1 MLRSLHIIGSRQM
14 GGAESFFLRLVRA
27 LNASGHQALAA
38 VRPRSPLLQSLGPGI
53 EIYPL
58 AMLNSWDLFSV
69 AKIRQ
74 LVRETGVDIVQSY
87 MGRASRLT
95 RLPKGSGAVHIAR
108 LGGFYKI
115 DGYYRHADAWVGNTR
130 ALCDYLVREGLPA
143 EKVYQIGNFVE
154 PPRQVLPEE
163 ITRLREQTGVPAE
176 ALVLFSLGRFIDI
189 KGFDDLLKAFAR
201 LPAEVQG
208 RPLHLVLG
216 GDGPLRDNL
225 LKLAVEL
232 DLGARFH
239 WAGWLGDPAPWF
251 RLADLFVVPS
261 THETLGNVILEAWAY
276 RLPVISTNTPGA
288 LELIEDGS
296 NGLLCE
302 KGDPVQLAAL
312 CQSLAGAEAER
323 ERFAAAGAAELT
335 QHHSREAVIAAYL
348 HMYEQLTALRR
359 RCRHA

>member
-38 VRPRSPLLQSLGPGI
+38 VRPRSPLLQSLGTGI
-53 EIYPL
+53 EIHPL

-69 AKIRQ
+69 AKIRR
-74 LVRETGVDIVQSY
+74 LVRETGVDVVQSY

-95 RLPKGSGAVHIAR
+95 RLPKDSGAVHIAR

-143 EKVYQIGNFVE
+143 DQVYHIGNFVE
-154 PPRQVLPEE
+154 TPRPVLPEE
-163 ITRLREQTGVPAE
+163 VDRLRQQAGLPVD
-176 ALVLFSLGRFIDI
+176 ALVLFALGRFIDI

-201 LPAEVQG
+201 LPAEVHG

-216 GDGPLRDNL
+216 GDGPLRDKL
-225 LKLAVEL
+225 LKLAAEL

-251 RLADLFVVPS
+251 RLADLCVVPS

-276 RLPVISTNTPGA
+276 GLPVVSTRTPGG
-288 LELIEDGS
+288 LELIEDGV
-296 NGLLCE
+296 NGSLCPI
-302 KGDPVQLAAL
+302 GDHEQLAA
-312 CQSLAGAEAER
+312 CCLALAEAAADR
-323 ERFAAAGAAELT
+323 ERLAAAGAAELAR
-335 QHHSREAVIAAYL
+335 HHTREAVVTAYL
-348 HMYEQLTALRR
+348 QMYAQLT
-359 RCRHA
+359 HA